1 MREDLAE
8 QLLGIT
14 LEWETHTAKEEIGKL
29 RYLAAVKYD
38 SYQNFEPGNRF
49 LESLVLWL
57 RQFRTTK
64 ERLIA
69 YRFLSSRLVYISEA
83 QMDHLV
89 GLLYPQRIL
98 PVLLEQVVE
107 REDIPSHYIKKIRAA
122 ETFGVLR
129 RKSIFLGLSDGARMD
144 SFRRKNT
151 LSNDQISVS
160 YELSDKKWKR
170 MHDDLEK
177 WIQKIGA
184 KTEPLFE
191 NIFLIDDF
199 SGSGN
204 SILRPDKESY
214 AGKLIKFVE
223 EQLGTIE
230 TPGPLGKWCIK
241 GGPRL
246 FVVTYLSTRQALS
259 ELKTRKESLLKT
271 LARPNI
277 ASCEIMEPLQI
288 FEDGLKVPQSENE
301 NDKCFDVLLEDYYD
315 NRIEDENTR
324 TGGKDVKH
332 GYSGCGLPLVLCHNC
347 PNNSVYLLWAQT
359 DKSETTPGLRP
370 LFRRIS
376 RHAEGR

>member
-14 LEWETHTAKEEIGKL
+14 LDWDTQTAKEEIGKL

-38 SYQNFEPGNRF
+38 SYRNFEAGNRF

-57 RQFRTTK
+57 RQFKTVE
-64 ERLIA
+64 ERRIA
-69 YRFLSSRLVYISEA
+69 YHFLSSRMVYISEA

-98 PVLLEQVVE
+98 PILLGQVVE
-107 REDIPSHYIKKIRAA
+107 REKIPSHQIKRIRAT
-122 ETFGVLR
+122 ETFKILR

-144 SFRRKNT
+144 AFRRKNT

-160 YELSDKKWKR
+160 YELSDKKWRR

-177 WIQKIGA
+177 WIEKSGA
-184 KTEPLFE
+184 KTESVFE

-214 AGKLIKFVE
+214 AGKLFKFVDE
-223 EQLGTIE
+223 ALGTVE
-230 TPGPLGKWCIK
+230 APGTLGKWCIK

-246 FVVTYLSTRQALS
+246 FVVTYLSTRQAFN
-259 ELKTRKESLLKT
+259 ELNGRKESLLKT
-271 LARPNI
+271 LVQPNM

-288 FEDGLKVPQSENE
+288 FEDWLKVPQSENE
-301 NDKCFDVLLEDYYD
+301 NDKSFDMLLEGYYD
-315 NRIEDENTR
+315 DRIEDEHTK

-332 GYSGCGLPLVLCHNC
+332 GYADCGLPIVLCHNC

-359 DKSETTPGLRP
+359 DRSEMKAGLQP
-370 LFRRIS
+370 LFRRTS